1 LSSCED
7 ANDFLLKSGRA
18 LVVPIYKGMY
28 ERRDGMEPGRKPP
41 AFFRDHVIAWS
52 KDLGRTLDYLETRK
66 DIDNTKVAYFG
77 VSVGATEGGLL
88 PAIEKRIKVA
98 ILSSGGLPPKHDL
111 PEVDPLNFVSHVKIP
126 VLMLSGRYDD
136 EWPLESSQLPL
147 FRFLGTPSSDKRQVI
162 YEGGHCVFPRPA
174 AVRECLDW
182 LDKYLGPVRH

>member
-1 LSSCED
+1 
-7 ANDFLLKSGRA
+7 
-18 LVVPIYKGMY
+18 MY

-66 DIDNTKVAYFG
+66 DIDSTKVAYFG

-88 PAIEKRIKVA
+88 PAVEKRIKVA

-111 PEVDPLNFVSHVKIP
+111 PEVDPLNFVSRVKIP
-126 VLMLSGRYDD
+126 ILMLSGRYDD

-162 YEGGHCVFPRPA
+162 YEGGHSVFPRPA

-182 LDKYLGPVRH
+182 LDKYLGPVRHQ